1 MSSADDDRA
10 RPGSMLRDVCP
21 HVSSEL
27 VRELQRIGETI
38 LVLQLAKILIP
49 RQTLAGVPEEF
60 SFMAYPM
67 PYLTL
72 KQRQATGIQDSRSLS
87 VDLGEARIRIDMDVF
102 GQINWFYVS
111 DLPGMYS
118 DLTIALAMN

>member
-1 MSSADDDRA
+1 
-10 RPGSMLRDVCP
+10 MLRDVCP
-21 HVSSEL
+21 RVFAEL
-27 VRELQRIGETI
+27 ARELQRIGETKLVFQLANI
-38 LVLQLAKILIP
+38 LVPSQK
-49 RQTLAGVPEEF
+49 LAGVPEEF

-72 KQRQATGIQDSRSLS
+72 EQRQATGVHDTRSVS
-87 VDLGEARIRIDMDVF
+87 VDLGEARIRVDMDVF